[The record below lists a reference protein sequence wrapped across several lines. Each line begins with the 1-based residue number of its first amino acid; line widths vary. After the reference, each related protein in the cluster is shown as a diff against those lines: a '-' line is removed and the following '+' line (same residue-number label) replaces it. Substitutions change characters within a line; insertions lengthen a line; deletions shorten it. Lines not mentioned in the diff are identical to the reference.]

1 MQKIVIFDMFISG
14 KNGTRERTK
23 CSTVPSL
30 SISIVQASSRDR
42 INSFSP
48 PERQGGG
55 ERSVLSFN
63 SMNHQEDQGL
73 AFRPETPNASGTCA
87 RKGT

>member
-14 KNGTRERTK
+14 KNGTSECMK
-23 CSTVPSL
+23 CSIVPSL
-30 SISIVQASSRDR
+30 SISFMQASSRDR
-42 INSFSP
+42 LILFP
-48 PERQGGG
+48 HQIDWGE